1 MSEYLNLDTEQR
13 EKDGTKRYW
22 TILFVGRN
30 AESSADGVFVWKLR
44 DELKAALRNVDFSD
58 TQLYAERS
66 DMDTNGTNYW
76 WLNANPKIWS
86 FADIDVGEEQN
97 YTMYNENGNKR
108 RIFKI
113 FWQQRRAMLLSDMSR
128 IRSKKSLHCAGLQN
142 AMMAKICILKKR
154 KN

>member
-1 MSEYLNLDTEQR
+1 M
-13 EKDGTKRYW
+13 
-22 TILFVGRN
+22 
-30 AESSADGVFVWKLR
+30 
-44 DELKAALRNVDFSD
+44 DFSD

-108 RIFKI
+108 RIF
-113 FWQQRRAMLLSDMSR
+113 
-128 IRSKKSLHCAGLQN
+128 QN
-142 AMMAKICILKKR
+142 FLAAKEGDVIIGYESYPV
-154 KN
+154 KNRCTVQDYKMQ